1 MIRYLLDE
9 EKGESRELWEEAF
22 PEDSRSFA
30 DYYFKEK
37 IKDNR
42 ILVLEEEIPET
53 GMEHGRIASMIHLN
67 PYWIRAAGERWKVDY
82 LVGVATRKDRRHRGY
97 MRSLLNRMMED
108 MRNEEMPFCFLMPA
122 DAAIYRPFG
131 FTYIYGQ
138 PCVDVKAGVV
148 LEEREILA
156 GRSEE
161 DAGRRDG
168 RNQAE
173 TLGRMGTP
181 EVPGMLK
188 VPGVSEM
195 PRVSELPG
203 MSQVSEITNMPD
215 LPRLSAW
222 MNDWLGSRY
231 EVFAIRDEDYV
242 CRLLK
247 EIASEN
253 GNFRLLYDQGNL
265 VGMRSEWGLEKREQ
279 RLLYGENSY
288 VEEIAPPKPAI
299 MARIITPEKF
309 VRAIRL
315 DEAYAGEQMT
325 ICLEIRDP
333 LIRQNDCLWK
343 WHLDHG
349 TSWME
354 PWSVSWNRS
363 QTEPEGER
371 NITLTIEELTF
382 WLFGYGIPEA
392 VEAAGLEHVVRT
404 LRGVFLDEIV

>member
-37 IKDNR
+37 IKDNK
-42 ILVLEEEIPET
+42 ILVLEEEVPET
-53 GMEHGRIASMIHLN
+53 DMGHGRIASMIHLN

-108 MRNEEMPFCFLMPA
+108 MRNEGMPFCFLMPA
-122 DAAIYRPFG
+122 DEAIYRPFG
-131 FTYIYGQ
+131 FTYIYRQ
-138 PCVDVKAGVV
+138 SFMDVKAGVV

-188 VPGVSEM
+188 VPGVSE
-195 PRVSELPG
+195 LPG

-222 MNDWLGSRY
+222 MNAWLGSRY

-247 EIASEN
+247 EIDSEN

-315 DEAYAGEQMT
+315 DEAYAGGQMT

-333 LIRQNDCLWK
+333 LIRQNDGLWK

-349 TSWME
+349 TSYLE
-354 PWSVSWNRS
+354 PWSVPWNHS

>member
-42 ILVLEEEIPET
+42 ILVLEEEVPET
-53 GMEHGRIASMIHLN
+53 DMGHGRIASMIHLN

-108 MRNEEMPFCFLMPA
+108 MRNEGMPFCFLMPA
-122 DAAIYRPFG
+122 DEAIYRPFG
-131 FTYIYGQ
+131 FTYIYRQ
-138 PCVDVKAGVV
+138 SSMDVKAGVV

-161 DAGRRDG
+161 DAGRGDD

-195 PRVSELPG
+195 PGVSELPG

-247 EIASEN
+247 EIDSEN

-333 LIRQNDCLWK
+333 LIRQNDGLWK

-349 TSWME
+349 TSYLE
-354 PWSVSWNRS
+354 PWSVPWNHS

>member
-22 PEDSRSFA
+22 PEDSWSFV

-42 ILVLEEEIPET
+42 VLVLEEEVAET
-53 GMEHGRIASMIHLN
+53 DMEHGWIASMIHLN
-67 PYWIRAAGERWKVDY
+67 PYGIRAAGERWKVDY

-97 MRSLLNRMMED
+97 MRSLLNRMMEN
-108 MRNEEMPFCFLMPA
+108 MRNEGMPFCFLMPA
-122 DAAIYRPFG
+122 DEAIYRPFG
-131 FTYIYGQ
+131 FTYIYRQ
-138 PCVDVKAGVV
+138 PSMDVKAGVV

-156 GRSEE
+156 GRSGE
-161 DAGRRDG
+161 DTGRRDG

-173 TLGRMGTP
+173 ALGRMGTP

-188 VPGVSEM
+188 VPGVSGLPGMSEM
-195 PRVSELPG
+195 PG

-222 MNDWLGSRY
+222 MNAWLVSRY
-231 EVFAIRDEDYV
+231 EVFAIRDEAYV

-309 VRAIRL
+309 VRAIR
-315 DEAYAGEQMT
+315 
-325 ICLEIRDP
+325 
-333 LIRQNDCLWK
+333 
-343 WHLDHG
+343 
-349 TSWME
+349 S
-354 PWSVSWNRS
+354 
-363 QTEPEGER
+363 
-371 NITLTIEELTF
+371 
-382 WLFGYGIPEA
+382 
-392 VEAAGLEHVVRT
+392 T
-404 LRGVFLDEIV
+404 LR

>member
-22 PEDSRSFA
+22 PEDSRSFV

-42 ILVLEEEIPET
+42 VLVLEEEVAET
-53 GMEHGRIASMIHLN
+53 DMEHGWIASMIHLN
-67 PYWIRAAGERWKVDY
+67 PYGIRAAGERWKVDY

-97 MRSLLNRMMED
+97 MRSLLNRMMEN
-108 MRNEEMPFCFLMPA
+108 MRNEGMPFCFLMPA
-122 DAAIYRPFG
+122 DEAIYRPFG
-131 FTYIYGQ
+131 FTYIYRQ
-138 PCVDVKAGVV
+138 PSMDVKAGVV

-156 GRSEE
+156 GRSGE
-161 DAGRRDG
+161 DTGRRDG

-173 TLGRMGTP
+173 ALGRMGTP
-181 EVPGMLK
+181 EVP
-188 VPGVSEM
+188 
-195 PRVSELPG
+195 
-203 MSQVSEITNMPD
+203 D
-215 LPRLSAW
+215 LPWLSAW
-222 MNDWLGSRY
+222 MNAWLVSRY
-231 EVFAIRDEDYV
+231 EVFAIRDEAYV

-325 ICLEIRDP
+325 ICLRIRDP
-333 LIRQNDCLWK
+333 LIRQNDGLWK

-354 PWSVSWNRS
+354 PWSIPWNHF